1 MRIYIKSLRVKNNS
15 MIGSAAKSR
24 ESYHSER
31 ACAINID
38 GETIII
44 TGGRN
49 NGDGSRVVRK
59 QKGSTEEW
67 PPLVTGRS
75 QHACGS
81 TQLEDNS
88 TVKKSYNLFLNI
100 DLKTLSGACCSR
112 RL

>member
-1 MRIYIKSLRVKNNS
+1 

-88 TVKKSYNLFLNI
+88 TVKKNSYSLTIFLNI
-100 DLKTLSGACCSR
+100 DLNFLPGACCSR